1 MSVKNR
7 YLILSYR
14 RVKAPEFKYKSRSQD
29 RGPSPPCPHKWE
41 SHEEIEKLEESLKKK
56 TFAASQDL
64 KSVRSSKLQDKLASV
79 SASEA
84 ASSSS
89 SVTTETRSSSVETRW
104 RQEQK
109 FTTVTSKSV
118 SGQKSGGQ
126 VRVPEQKSDDA
137 VRFYESTSQVRLK
150 QNLSPANGS
159 APSGEIKASAGSGL
173 SPSLASATPLMTS
186 PSVASNASESSQST
200 VIRKVDSSVSTAD
213 ANVDVD
219 VSRTSSIE
227 RVVKSESK

>member
-84 ASSSS
+84 ASSS
-89 SVTTETRSSSVETRW
+89 VTAETRSSSAETRW

-150 QNLSPANGS
+150 QNLSPANGG
-159 APSGEIKASAGSGL
+159 APSGEIKASAGSRL

>member
-14 RVKAPEFKYKSRSQD
+14 RVKAPDFKYKSRSQD

-84 ASSSS
+84 ASSS
-89 SVTTETRSSSVETRW
+89 VTTATRSSSVETRW

-150 QNLSPANGS
+150 QNLSPANGG

>member
-1 MSVKNR
+1 M
-7 YLILSYR
+7 
-14 RVKAPEFKYKSRSQD
+14 KAPEFKYKSRSQD

-84 ASSSS
+84 ASSS
-89 SVTTETRSSSVETRW
+89 VTTETRSSSVETRW

-118 SGQKSGGQ
+118 PGQKSGGQ

>member
-7 YLILSYR
+7 HLILSYR
-14 RVKAPEFKYKSRSQD
+14 RVKAPDFKYKSRSQD

-84 ASSSS
+84 ASS

-150 QNLSPANGS
+150 QNLSPANGG
-159 APSGEIKASAGSGL
+159 AQSGEIKASAGSGL

>member
-1 MSVKNR
+1 M
-7 YLILSYR
+7 
-14 RVKAPEFKYKSRSQD
+14 KAPDFKYKSRSQD

-84 ASSSS
+84 ASS